1 MPWVRSFSLLS
12 LALVLQT
19 GCLMAGALPP
29 SRTDIGTTVIAGD
42 GQMHSG
48 LRFSTG
54 AHLAS
59 GTTRADFPVD
69 VGAGYVYE
77 RLARPPA
84 TADRDPAA
92 NGLSSAPMTDLD
104 DARDLHGGYLD
115 AAYTF
120 SRGAGHRSWI
130 GARGELLFR
139 AAPDVDTRVAGV
151 YARAAWEL
159 YKPGQGGFGGF
170 TSRGFGGGVG
180 VSHGTAGLGIFLE
193 AGAQRGEGD
202 QSAFVAT
209 AGLSVRLPFL
219 AGLFFDLCPKC

>member
-1 MPWVRSFSLLS
+1 VSSFSLLAPV
-12 LALVLQT
+12 LILQT
-19 GCLMAGALPP
+19 GCLVAGALPP

-42 GQMHSG
+42 GEMESG
-48 LRFSTG
+48 IRFSTG

-59 GTTRADFPVD
+59 GTTRVDFPVD
-69 VGAGYVYE
+69 IGAGYVYE

-84 TADRDPAA
+84 SAVRDGAA
-92 NGLSSAPMTDLD
+92 SHVSSAPMTDLD

-159 YKPGQGGFGGF
+159 YKPGEGGFGGF
-170 TSRGFGGGVG
+170 TSRGVGGGVG
-180 VSHGTAGLGIFLE
+180 VSHGTAGLGLFLE
-193 AGAQRGEGD
+193 AGARRGEGD
-202 QSAFVAT
+202 ESAFVAT